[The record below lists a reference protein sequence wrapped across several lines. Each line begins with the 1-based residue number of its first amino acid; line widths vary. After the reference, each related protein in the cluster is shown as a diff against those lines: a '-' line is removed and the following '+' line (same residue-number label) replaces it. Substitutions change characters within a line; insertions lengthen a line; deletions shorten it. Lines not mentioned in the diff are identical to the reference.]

1 MVHTNIEANCALGD
15 SLLGPLHL
23 NSTYV
28 SYFFKI
34 PKIFASM
41 FIEMFL
47 NPLQSSSHLHPYR
60 VPTAS
65 AGMVS
70 VGWKNLDN
78 YIL

>member
-15 SLLGPLHL
+15 FLLGPLHL
-23 NSTYV
+23 HLTYV

-47 NPLQSSSHLHPYR
+47 NSLQQSSI
-60 VPTAS
+60 
-65 AGMVS
+65 
-70 VGWKNLDN
+70 
-78 YIL
+78 YIHT

>member
-23 NSTYV
+23 NLTYV
-28 SYFFKI
+28 SYFFKR

-47 NPLQSSSHLHPYR
+47 NSLP
-60 VPTAS
+60 
-65 AGMVS
+65 
-70 VGWKNLDN
+70 
-78 YIL
+78 